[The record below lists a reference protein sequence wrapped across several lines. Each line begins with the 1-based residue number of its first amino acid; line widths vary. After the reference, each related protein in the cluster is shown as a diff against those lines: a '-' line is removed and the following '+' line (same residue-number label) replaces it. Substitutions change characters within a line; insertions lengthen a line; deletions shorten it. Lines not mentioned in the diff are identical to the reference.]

1 MMGKPPQEKKNAKE
15 HGCPFFYFFIFFL
28 RESHCLDAYQPYMV
42 IIFAPRLKKFQ
53 VPMFQKI
60 CKKKK
65 NTSSM
70 VIVIWPSGLDFILF
84 LSFDSI

>member
-15 HGCPFFYFFIFFL
+15 HGCPFFYFFIFFTGIPL
-28 RESHCLDAYQPYMV
+28 SRCIPALHGDNLCTKAKEISGPN
-42 IIFAPRLKKFQ
+42 
-53 VPMFQKI
+53 VPEDLQ
-60 CKKKK
+60 KKKI
-65 NTSSM
+65 TSSM